1 VKARFYDTSNS
12 TRWTTFYAM
21 FQEEQRQ
28 HDLGLVEEG
37 YSMDDTADIIG
48 CSTRSL
54 RGGCW
59 QWQSTGRFGKTH
71 D

>member
-1 VKARFYDTSNS
+1 
-12 TRWTTFYAM
+12 M